1 MKQPPKFEFTISGL
15 LIALVL
21 VTMMATGFAL
31 FFAGIEEKMNT
42 GANSSF
48 ELYNNTQQILNYSQ
62 TIEDA
67 TNIQQDKGI
76 LDVIGGYFASGYAA
90 IKIAFSSFGLFES
103 MMDQAAEDVEYFAVF
118 KTLFVAL
125 ILILLLILLITVL
138 IKWKV

>member
-31 FFAGIEEKMNT
+31 FFSGIEEKMNT

-48 ELYNNTQQILNYSQ
+48 SLYNNTAQILNYSQ

-90 IKIAFSSFGLFES
+90 IKIAFSSFGLFEG
-103 MMDQAAEDVEYFAVF
+103 MMDQAADDVEYFAVF

-125 ILILLLILLITVL
+125 ILLLLLILLITVL